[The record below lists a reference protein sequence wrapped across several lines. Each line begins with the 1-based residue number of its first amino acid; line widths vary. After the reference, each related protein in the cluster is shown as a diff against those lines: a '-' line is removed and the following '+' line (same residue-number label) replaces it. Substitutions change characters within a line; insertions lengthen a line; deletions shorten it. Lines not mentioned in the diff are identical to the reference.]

1 MKKIILLSTLALL
14 ATPVTAAFAV
24 PFCDS
29 PRFDLKDSQGNNIW
43 SEEEL
48 AAEAEQRMR
57 SHGIDANQTRFWN
70 GCIQT
75 FVDDGTG
82 HQIMKFYDYD
92 TLAEVH

>member
-48 AAEAEQRMR
+48 AAEAEQRLR

-75 FVDDGTG
+75 FVDDGAG
-82 HQIMKFYDYD
+82 HQVMKFYDYD

>member
-14 ATPVTAAFAV
+14 AVPATTAFAA
-24 PFCDS
+24 PMCDS
-29 PRFDLKDSQGNNIW
+29 PRFDLKDAQGNNIW

-48 AAEAEQRMR
+48 AAEAEQRLR

-82 HQIMKFYDYD
+82 HQVMKFYDYD

>member
-1 MKKIILLSTLALL
+1 MKKIFLLSTLALL

-48 AAEAEQRMR
+48 AAEAEQRLR

-82 HQIMKFYDYD
+82 HQVMKFYDYD

>member
-1 MKKIILLSTLALL
+1 MKKIILLSALALL

-48 AAEAEQRMR
+48 AAEAEQRLR

-82 HQIMKFYDYD
+82 HQVMKFYDYD

>member
-48 AAEAEQRMR
+48 AAEAEQRLR

-75 FVDDGTG
+75 WVKVDGQDV
-82 HQIMKFYDYD
+82 MKFYDPD
-92 TLAEVH
+92 TLREVH

>member
-48 AAEAEQRMR
+48 AAEAEQRLR

>member
-48 AAEAEQRMR
+48 AAEAEQRLR

-82 HQIMKFYDYD
+82 HQEMKFYDYD
-92 TLAEVH
+92 TLADDH

>member
-48 AAEAEQRMR
+48 AAEAEQRLR

-82 HQIMKFYDYD
+82 HQVMKFYDYD

>member
-1 MKKIILLSTLALL
+1 MKKIILLSTLVLL
-14 ATPVTAAFAV
+14 ATSVTAAFAV

-29 PRFDLKDSQGNNIW
+29 PRFDLKDSQGNAVW
-43 SEEEL
+43 SEEQL
-48 AAEAEQRMR
+48 ASEAEQRLR

-70 GCIQT
+70 GCLQT

-82 HQIMKFYDYD
+82 HQVMKFYDYD